1 MTTPSTETSRKTSPM
16 MSQWYACKQKAKD
29 ALLLFRLGD
38 FYEAF
43 YEDAKLLSETVD
55 VTLTQRQGVPMS
67 GVPAHAA
74 EGYIEKLVEKGFLV
88 AIAEQTEDPKAVKG
102 IVKREVVRFAECA

>member
-1 MTTPSTETSRKTSPM
+1 MTAPPVEQSRKMSPM
-16 MSQWYACKQKAKD
+16 MTQWYACKQKAKD

-55 VTLTQRQGVPMS
+55 VTLTQRQGIPMS
-67 GVPAHAA
+67 GVPAHA
-74 EGYIEKLVEKGFLV
+74 ELG
-88 AIAEQTEDPKAVKG
+88 PSPG
-102 IVKREVVRFAECA
+102 ISGGSTGRVPAPWRSEP

>member
-1 MTTPSTETSRKTSPM
+1 MTQTEKLSPM
-16 MSQWYACKQKAKD
+16 MQQWQDCKQKAKE

-43 YEDAKLLSETVD
+43 YEDAKLLSESVD
-55 VTLTQRQGVPMS
+55 VTLTQRQGVPMA

-74 EGYIEKLVEKGFLV
+74 EGYIEKLVEKGLII
-88 AIAEQTEDPKAVKG
+88 AIAEQIEDPKEAKG
-102 IVKREVVRFAECA
+102 IVKRDVVRV

>member
-1 MTTPSTETSRKTSPM
+1 MV
-16 MSQWYACKQKAKD
+16 QWYACKKKAKG

-43 YEDAKLLSETVD
+43 YDDAILLSEAAD
-55 VTLTQRQGVPMS
+55 VTLTKRQGIPMS

-88 AIAEQTEDPKAVKG
+88 AIAEQVEDPKQTKG
-102 IVKREVVRFAECA
+102 LVKREVVNVISPGTILSSIPEKANNFFF